1 MYNTHIKQYPLRNL
15 FTLLS
20 RQSYHEDKVK
30 FKKTILKRFFF
41 HVPQEATWAGKN
53 TVHVHVHTAVHI
65 HVHLYM

>member
-1 MYNTHIKQYPLRNL
+1 MYNTLKNIF

-20 RQSYHEDKVK
+20 RQSYREDKVS

-53 TVHVHVHTAVHI
+53 TVHTAVHI